1 MNSSAVDAGNNRVF
15 TGDNEDSKEYKRW
28 KVWIQN
34 KLLTFGEKVP
44 ESARGAYVF
53 TCLAGKALECVEHIE
68 PSEYRKTDGE
78 LVLFK

>member
-1 MNSSAVDAGNNRVF
+1 MNSSAVDAGNNRIF
-15 TGDNEDSKEYKRW
+15 TGDNEDPKEYKRL

-34 KLLTFGEKVP
+34 KLLTLGEKVP